1 MTLPIST
8 DGIILALGS
17 ESYRFQDG
25 ILYDSNDEPVTLRA
39 KSLRMFCALLD
50 NNGRIMS
57 RDALADAVWPGTVAT
72 DESISQCVA
81 DIRRVL
87 GDSSHKILETFPK
100 RGYRLNAQMP
110 SSIKQK
116 TGKRIQM
123 FLIAAA
129 AALVAVGLWQ
139 FPTFLA
145 QTNDTPMRDVIAVL
159 PFDSQTN
166 APGQEFVA
174 LGLAEDLTIKLA
186 ELPGLSVVPK
196 SLSFSAISRGQNTQS
211 VARSLGARYVVDGSV
226 RQTDDRI
233 WIAVELMD
241 GQEGII
247 SWARKYSG
255 HPDKLLEFRDDM
267 IAEIADAVSV
277 ELTERNLQRLHTP
290 ETDSPAAF
298 QEVLLGRRAISTFIH
313 ADNLTA
319 ERHFRQ
325 AITLDPEYARAY
337 AELAAAF
344 AIRFENG
351 WNVLAL
357 ADQEKAFYFA
367 NNAMELD
374 ADLWLAHYALGRLHT
389 VVPQKNLEAAE
400 FYLERAMS
408 LQPANDDARVYYA
421 AIKNFQGKPEEAIPI
436 VEQVLATHPRPP
448 FWYYLSYG
456 YALFLA
462 GRYQDAVAPLEQCL
476 EQLPTAPYCLRFQ
489 IANYARLGQAD
500 DAEWAIE
507 EYTMGGYEASVSA
520 IMALILVQ
528 HPATRENIASAFRAA
543 GLPD

>member
-1 MTLPIST
+1 MRLPIST
-8 DGIILALGS
+8 DGITLTLGS

-25 ILYDSNDEPVTLRA
+25 ALYDSNDEPVTLRA

-50 NNGRIMS
+50 SNGHIMS
-57 RDALADAVWPGTVAT
+57 RDALADAVWPKTVAT

-87 GDSSHKILETFPK
+87 GDGTHKILETFPK

-116 TGKRIQM
+116 SGKRFQL

-139 FPTFLA
+139 FSTFSA
-145 QTNDTPMRDVIAVL
+145 QTNARPMRDVIAVL

-166 APGQEFVA
+166 VPGQDFVA

-211 VARSLGARYVVDGSV
+211 EARTLGASYVVNGSV
-226 RQTDDRI
+226 RQKDDRI

-241 GQEGII
+241 SQKGTI

-255 HPDKLLEFRDDM
+255 HPDELLEFRDDM

-298 QEVLLGRRAISTFIH
+298 QEVLLGRRAISTFNH
-313 ADNLTA
+313 VDNLTA

-367 NNAMELD
+367 NKAVELD
-374 ADLWLAHYALGRLHT
+374 GDLWLAHYALGRLHT
-389 VVPQKNLEAAE
+389 VVPQKDLGAAE
-400 FYLERAMS
+400 NNLERAMS

-421 AIKNFQGKPEEAIPI
+421 VTKNFQGKHEEAIAI
-436 VEQVLATHPRPP
+436 LEQVLATHPQPP

-456 YALFLA
+456 NALYHA

-476 EQLPTAPYCLRFQ
+476 KQLPTAPYCLRFQ
-489 IANYARLGQAD
+489 IANYTRLDQPD

-507 EYTMGGYEASVSA
+507 EYTMSGYEASVSA

-528 HPATRENIASAFRAA
+528 YPASRENIASAFRAA